1 MNNKKTRFRAYYML
15 HGGVSMSYVVDSSFA
30 LIEGRYNDDNREKIK
45 EEMELTG
52 MDTIELLHIS
62 SWASDFCNPEELP
75 KLLEDLQPFDVEIP
89 AYIPDTD
96 EGKECRKIIKDYCND
111 SIYAELFESGP
122 KTLLYPANLD
132 EIDYI
137 DVILSPLT
145 ISNDTV
151 DNAVVKLF
159 KRGRFSVLNAS
170 TMSADNGIVKS
181 LEDVKLLD
189 CIDVL
194 VARDVESSDSLFVNK
209 IIAKTAPSVIL
220 DTNRNYV
227 YTTNY
232 PDLSCGL
239 FSTSIL
245 VNHDLL
251 VRMSAVAVP
260 FRNNES
266 QDVILQGKSYT
277 RRKLG

>member
-1 MNNKKTRFRAYYML
+1 MNNKKTRFRAYYMQ

-62 SWASDFCNPEELP
+62 SWAPDFCNPEELP

-89 AYIPDTD
+89 AYIPDTN
-96 EGKECRKIIKDYCND
+96 EGKECRKIIKDYCNN

-122 KTLLYPANLD
+122 KTLLYPANLE

-137 DVILSPLT
+137 DVILSPLS
-145 ISNDTV
+145 ISNNNIN
-151 DNAVVKLF
+151 NAVVKLF

-170 TMSADNGIVKS
+170 TMSTDNGIVKS
-181 LEDVKLLD
+181 LEDANLLD

-194 VARDVESSDSLFVNK
+194 VARDVESSNSLLVNH
-209 IIAKTAPSVIL
+209 IIAKTTPSVIF
-220 DTNRNYV
+220 DTINKYV
-227 YTTNY
+227 YITNHS
-232 PDLSCGL
+232 DLSCGL

-251 VRMSAVAVP
+251 VRMSAVVAP

-266 QDVILQGKSYT
+266 QDVLLVDKSYT
-277 RRKLG
+277 RRIL